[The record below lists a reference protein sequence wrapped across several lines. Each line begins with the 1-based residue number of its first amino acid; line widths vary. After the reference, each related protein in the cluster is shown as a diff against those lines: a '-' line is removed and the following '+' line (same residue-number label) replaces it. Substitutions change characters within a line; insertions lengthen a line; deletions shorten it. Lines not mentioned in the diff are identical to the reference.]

1 MTKTNPLTYDGYIE
15 GYYGRL
21 LSFADR
27 RRVLKQLNALGM
39 TSYFYA
45 PKDDPFHRLEWRT
58 PYPEQWLAEWRQFIA
73 DAKDMGITVIAGC
86 APGLDLNM
94 FAESD
99 MAIITDKLT
108 SLCGYSAEQSAI
120 PCLLMDDIPPSM
132 ADANGQHHQEG
143 QAHAQ
148 LVYQLSNRLAERI
161 NASIMVTPRVYADEL
176 DQDTPGYLAG
186 FVSEL
191 PAGIPVFYCGKH
203 IVAHDLN
210 MSETAICDAGMRASN
225 IVVWD
230 NIYANDYCPRRL
242 FLGARYGESKYG
254 WAEARHHTGGVML
267 NPTGMIETDI
277 LLLDIMAAGD
287 DKDSWQAV
295 FRKHHVPDA
304 FFKIA
309 HAFDRPVDPA
319 ASEHP
324 LPDHDIPVMLSA
336 LDELLWRWKSPL
348 AREWYPFLMGLRGDL
363 LMLSGAADD
372 LRQAKIM
379 PPYLRQYYQR
389 KMSE

>member
-1 MTKTNPLTYDGYIE
+1 
-15 GYYGRL
+15 
-21 LSFADR
+21 
-27 RRVLKQLNALGM
+27 M

-45 PKDDPFHRLEWRT
+45 PKDDPFHRLEWRM

-86 APGLDLNM
+86 APGLDLNIGLDLNNS
-94 FAESD
+94 AETD
-99 MAIITDKLT
+99 IAIIADKLT
-108 SLCGYSAEQSAI
+108 GLCGYSAEQSAL
-120 PCLLMDDIPPSM
+120 PCLLMDDIPPAM
-132 ADANGQHHQEG
+132 ADANGRHHQEG
-143 QAHAQ
+143 QAHARLVGQ
-148 LVYQLSNRLAERI
+148 LADRLAATGHP
-161 NASIMVTPRVYADEL
+161 NIMVTPRVYADEL
-176 DQDTPGYLAG
+176 DKDTPGYLNG

-210 MSETAICDAGMRASN
+210 MSETAICDAGMQASN
-225 IVVWD
+225 IVIWD

-277 LLLDIMAAGD
+277 LLLDIMAASH

-304 FFKIA
+304 FFEIA
-309 HAFDRPVDPA
+309 HAFDQPVDPD

-324 LPDHDIPVMLSA
+324 LPDHNIPVMLSA

-348 AREWYPFLMGLRGDL
+348 AQEWYPFLMGLRGDL

-379 PPYLRQYYQR
+379 PPYLRQFYQR